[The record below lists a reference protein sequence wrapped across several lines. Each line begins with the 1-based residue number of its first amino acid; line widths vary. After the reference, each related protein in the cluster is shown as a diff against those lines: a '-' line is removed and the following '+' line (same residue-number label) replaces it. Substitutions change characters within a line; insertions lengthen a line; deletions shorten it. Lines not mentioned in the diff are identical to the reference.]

1 MKNNTTNSIPE
12 VNLIPEVKPEI
23 KKGIFESMTEIKK
36 PSCLKD
42 TFLRTG
48 SGSGEW
54 YKLENSLDLIPVNK
68 DEKVIFAFQSKGKL
82 IAGLS
87 NDNMAGYR
95 VFPATTGIIGKEIR
109 EYLRFDY
116 AKMKVATNQ
125 DGQKL
130 IDAMSSMFCGSDS
143 KFGTEFLACKSL
155 TGKNGRTVSKV
166 NQKAI
171 SSKLFEV

>member
-1 MKNNTTNSIPE
+1 MKNNTT
-12 VNLIPEVKPEI
+12 EVKPES
-23 KKGIFESMTEIKK
+23 KKGVFESMLEIKK

-42 TFLRTG
+42 SFLRTG
-48 SGSGEW
+48 IGSGEW
-54 YKLENSLDLIPVNK
+54 YKLENKLENNLDLIPVNK

-87 NDNMAGYR
+87 NDNMAGFR
-95 VFPATTGIIGKEIR
+95 VFPATTGIVGKELR

-116 AKMKVATNQ
+116 DKMKKAT
-125 DGQKL
+125 DSEGQKL
-130 IDAMSSMFCGSDS
+130 IDAMCSMFCGSDS